1 MVKNVG
7 TKVLGTKT
15 KKKSSKINKTM
26 SAASASEF
34 TSSIENAIINSIEP
48 IDLNEAEVI
57 SANGERG
64 IWANKTEVADWVG
77 PIPITEYP
85 INQDPNP
92 VIVTKK
98 PKCIECKQ
106 QVLVKYLEPPALPQP
121 GEIIINQ
128 DQNILAPPAPP
139 LVIRQIP
146 NIPEEPEPLVLR
158 EAPPVPPEP
167 PCEKVIT
174 IPGRLL
180 SPPPRKVVIEKL
192 PELPAKPQDII
203 LERWLP
209 YKDVNR
215 KIILNPKPADPVQ
228 IKPKNVIV
236 EWEKINCGN
245 VNTEIRH
252 LGVEKADPVV
262 YAQTYGPS
270 LKPPSQLPPIADE
283 VKQVDGVALAAE
295 NNAKYFMGLEGDIH
309 ALGLIDLVSFLNFS
323 QF

>member
-1 MVKNVG
+1 
-7 TKVLGTKT
+7 
-15 KKKSSKINKTM
+15 M
-26 SAASASEF
+26 SASASEF

-92 VIVTKK
+92 VVVTKK

-106 QVLVKYLEPPALPQP
+106 QVLVKYLEPPCLPHP

-128 DQNILAPPAPP
+128 DQNVLAPPAPP

-158 EAPPVPPEP
+158 EAPPVPPDP
-167 PCEKVIT
+167 PSEKVIT
-174 IPGRLL
+174 IPGRML

-228 IKPKNVIV
+228 LKPKNVIV

-252 LGVEKADPVV
+252 LGVEKADPIV

-270 LKPPSQLPPIADE
+270 LKSSNQLPPIADE

-295 NNAKYFMGLEGDIH
+295 ANNNKYFMGLEGDIH
-309 ALGLIDLVSFLNFS
+309 ALGLIDLVNIF
-323 QF
+323 